1 MFLSIWW
8 RFLIFEFWLIS
19 WHSPIKPFAVDCSKG
34 GLGTSTLD
42 VFVFLTAAG
51 FFETESES
59 SSLLL
64 ITAAAFARFPF
75 LAGSLVG
82 GASAAL
88 ALVGFF
94 VASFACK
101 VRNSGMDN
109 NQTCEWKQQ
118 ARVARSMVSANQR

>member
-1 MFLSIWW
+1 MNFDKFRDTALLNHLPWT
-8 RFLIFEFWLIS
+8 
-19 WHSPIKPFAVDCSKG
+19 VVKG
-34 GLGTSTLD
+34 VRVPTLD
-42 VFVFLTAAG
+42 IFVFLTAAG
-51 FFETESES
+51 FLETESES

-75 LAGSLVG
+75 LAGSLAG

-101 VRNSGMDN
+101 VRDIAEWITIRRVNEN
-109 NQTCEWKQQ
+109 NR
-118 ARVARSMVSANQR
+118 AANNKFCIS

>member
-1 MFLSIWW
+1 M
-8 RFLIFEFWLIS
+8 
-19 WHSPIKPFAVDCSKG
+19 DCSKG
-34 GLGTSTLD
+34 CLGTSTLNI
-42 VFVFLTAAG
+42 FVFLTAAG
-51 FFETESES
+51 FLETESES

-101 VRNSGMDN
+101 VRNSGLDK
-109 NQTCEWKQQ
+109 NQTCE
-118 ARVARSMVSANQR
+118 